1 MGAIEK
7 DLSLGTM
14 SCGDFLRATSL
25 QYPDKVGFIDG
36 LRGGRFTY
44 REVNVRVNSLSH
56 GLMKMGLN
64 KGDTCVTLMF
74 NRIEYIEAFWA
85 LSKTGVI
92 MAALPY
98 RLLGKEMELLINH
111 CQAKAIIFSEEF
123 LEIVNSVRNNCKSLK
138 TFIFVGENKPD
149 YAIPFEDLANN
160 YETHEPDIEILAEDE
175 QTLNFTSGTTGIP
188 KGFLLNNFHNTFAPI
203 LIGAHIWEIS
213 HKSIVLDPFPMYGRI
228 GWLGQVITTWAAATQ
243 IFIDFNPRKCL
254 EIIEREKVESVHL
267 VATMAEMMLREP
279 DMDKFN
285 LSSLH
290 HVVFTGSPL
299 SESTLNKVR
308 AKICPMVHL
317 YYGFQEGNL
326 SAWIKGEE
334 LYKRPGS
341 TGVPP
346 AGVKLRIV
354 DANDHDVP
362 QGEFGEVAV
371 KGPHLFKG
379 YYKDPDKNKAVIKN
393 GWFHTGDMG
402 RIDKDGYL
410 YLMGRV
416 KDMIISGGQNIYAI
430 EVEDI
435 LSSHPKV
442 LDCAVIGIPDDLWG
456 EVVAAV
462 IVPKPGE
469 KIQEDEII
477 QFCKENMAHF
487 KAPKIVKFTDTI
499 PRNPAGKVQK
509 FILRDQY
516 KSS

>member
-14 SCGDFLRATSL
+14 SCGDFLRATSI
-25 QYPDKVGFIDG
+25 QYSDKVGFIDG

-74 NRIEYIEAFWA
+74 NRIEYIESFWA

-111 CQAKAIIFSEEF
+111 CEAKAIIFSEEF
-123 LEIVNSVRNNCKSLK
+123 LDIVNSVRNNCKSLK

-203 LIGAHIWEIS
+203 LIGTHIWEIS

-254 EIIEREKVESVHL
+254 EIMEREKVESVHL
-267 VATMAEMMLREP
+267 VATMAEMILREP
-279 DMDKFN
+279 DIDKFN

-299 SESTLNKVR
+299 SESTLMENSQVLLVGFTR
-308 AKICPMVHL
+308 SHL
-317 YYGFQEGNL
+317 
-326 SAWIKGEE
+326 K
-334 LYKRPGS
+334 
-341 TGVPP
+341 
-346 AGVKLRIV
+346 
-354 DANDHDVP
+354 
-362 QGEFGEVAV
+362 VAV
-371 KGPHLFKG
+371 
-379 YYKDPDKNKAVIKN
+379 
-393 GWFHTGDMG
+393 
-402 RIDKDGYL
+402 
-410 YLMGRV
+410 
-416 KDMIISGGQNIYAI
+416 S
-430 EVEDI
+430 
-435 LSSHPKV
+435 
-442 LDCAVIGIPDDLWG
+442 
-456 EVVAAV
+456 
-462 IVPKPGE
+462 PGFM
-469 KIQEDEII
+469 D
-477 QFCKENMAHF
+477 A
-487 KAPKIVKFTDTI
+487 
-499 PRNPAGKVQK
+499 
-509 FILRDQY
+509 
-516 KSS
+516 S